1 MTLLLLS
8 NLILLVLVLYLFH
21 TYQRE
26 RKKRKARK
34 QSLPHPVADINPEEL
49 ALDLEP
55 DEYGFKPDAEVIF
68 LGTPSGGVYGGTS
81 DRETWLLA
89 YFAKKS
95 KQIFEFGTCT
105 GKTTYLFARNSPGDA
120 IVTTLTL
127 APDDIKSYRRGND
140 DLEQD
145 TKSALMETC
154 FTEFRYSGTDV
165 EGKVRQYYGDSK
177 NFNET
182 PFLNICD
189 LVFIDGS
196 HAYSYVCNDSE
207 KALRMIC
214 PGGITLWHDYRGPDE
229 AAGVYRYLNELS
241 SRLPLRHI
249 RGTSLVIYRKD
260 QQ

>member
-1 MTLLLLS
+1 
-8 NLILLVLVLYLFH
+8 
-21 TYQRE
+21 
-26 RKKRKARK
+26 
-34 QSLPHPVADINPEEL
+34 
-49 ALDLEP
+49 
-55 DEYGFKPDAEVIF
+55 
-68 LGTPSGGVYGGTS
+68 
-81 DRETWLLA
+81 
-89 YFAKKS
+89 
-95 KQIFEFGTCT
+95 
-105 GKTTYLFARNSPGDA
+105 
-120 IVTTLTL
+120 
-127 APDDIKSYRRGND
+127 
-140 DLEQD
+140 
-145 TKSALMETC
+145 METC

-241 SRLPLRHI
+241 SR
-249 RGTSLVIYRKD
+249 RGTSLVIYCKD
-260 QQ
+260 HQ